1 MSEKVISY
9 HNEIPANLHL
19 IVENG
24 DILKLQIIALDSLNS
39 SEIVIDVK
47 ENGTVIGALADFASW
62 NGKISVSVNLLGKG
76 ADCSFH
82 VASLSSG
89 EDKKIFETS
98 VTHTVSET
106 TALMSDYGISRDKSK
121 IVFSGTSLIEKGAK
135 KSSTRQ
141 EAKIIVF
148 DETSDGVASP
158 ALVIKDNDVIASH
171 AAVVGRLNEDH
182 LFYLR
187 SRGLSEEESKRI
199 IALGYLKPIGRF
211 FQDDD
216 RNSLNEIIERRIADD

>member
-1 MSEKVISY
+1 MSEQIISY

-19 IVENG
+19 VVKNG
-24 DILKLQIIALDSLNS
+24 DILKLHIIATEKLNS
-39 SEIVIDVK
+39 GSIDIDIE
-47 ENGTVIGALADFASW
+47 ENGTLIGALADLASW
-62 NGKISVSVNLLGKG
+62 SGKIEVSVRLLGPRS
-76 ADCSFH
+76 DCSFH
-82 VASLSSG
+82 VSSLSSG

-98 VTHTVSET
+98 VTHSVNET
-106 TALMSDYGISRDKSK
+106 RALMSNYGISRDESK
-121 IVFSGTSLIEKGAK
+121 IVFSGTSTIEKDAK
-135 KSSTRQ
+135 KSNTRQ

-187 SRGLSEEESKRI
+187 SRGLSEEEAKRI

-211 FQDDD
+211 FEESE
-216 RNSLNEIIERRIADD
+216 REKLNEIIERRISDD